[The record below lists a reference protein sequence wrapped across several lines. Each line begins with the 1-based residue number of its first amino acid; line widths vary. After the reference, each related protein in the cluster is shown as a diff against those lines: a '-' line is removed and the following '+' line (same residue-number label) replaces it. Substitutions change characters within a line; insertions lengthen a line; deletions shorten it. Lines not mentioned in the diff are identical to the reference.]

1 MAPPSAISIS
11 IEGVTDT
18 QAVVLPDLLT
28 VNGVTARRAKAGK
41 LVAGTAAYTTSDF
54 FKGPVSISSLFKFPV
69 LIVEDFWQAK
79 S

>member
-18 QAVVLPDLLT
+18 QAVVLPGPLT
-28 VNGVTARRAKAGK
+28 DNIVTARRAKAGK

-54 FKGPVSISSLFKFPV
+54 FKGPVSISSLF
-69 LIVEDFWQAK
+69 
-79 S
+79 

>member
-18 QAVVLPDLLT
+18 QAVVLPGPLT
-28 VNGVTARRAKAGK
+28 VNTVTARRAKAGK

-54 FKGPVSISSLFKFPV
+54 FKGAVGISSLFKFTV